1 MFHNISIA
9 TLRQFFTDDCCKNIH
24 EHHDEVMSLMQS
36 GVSLNSFV
44 TANRVLLITIAL
56 FLSPLKN
63 AILALLLCS
72 SNPSTHPLSS
82 NLPRNTR

>member
-1 MFHNISIA
+1 MIIA
-9 TLRQFFTDDCCKNIH
+9 KNIH
-24 EHHDEVMSLMQS
+24 EHHDEVMSLMQG

-44 TANRVLLITIAL
+44 IANRELLIIIAL

-72 SNPSTHPLSS
+72 SNLSIHPPSS
-82 NLPRNTR
+82 NLPRSTR

>member
-1 MFHNISIA
+1 MIIA
-9 TLRQFFTDDCCKNIH
+9 KNIH
-24 EHHDEVMSLMQS
+24 EHHDEVMSLMQG

-44 TANRVLLITIAL
+44 IANRELLIIIAL

-72 SNPSTHPLSS
+72 SNLSTYPLSN
-82 NLPRNTR
+82 NL